1 MEQYSKNDIISV
13 RITDMGKDGEGI
25 GKIDGFPFFIKGA
38 VIGDLVEAS
47 VMKVKKGYAFARL
60 LRVIEPSENRVDP
73 VCPVSDKCGG
83 CQIMNM
89 SYEAQLAF
97 KQKKVLDVL
106 EHIGGIDRSYLE
118 ENVLPIMGMEEPYR
132 YRNKAVYPVG
142 VGRDGRSISGF
153 FAHHSHRIVEHED
166 CSIGPESNAALLR
179 AVLDWMDDQ
188 GIGAYDEET
197 GRGRVRHVMIRQGYA
212 TGQCAVTLVVNEK
225 CEWFNKHKDKADA
238 LVRAL
243 VDAEAGLSE
252 SAQVDS
258 SEREP
263 VSVLG
268 NAPVNELENVPVNVS
283 ENGSVDMATEVK
295 IAEEKSPDW
304 RVVSVTINENREKGN
319 RILGDK
325 ELLLYGTEYI
335 EDELMG
341 LTFRISA
348 QSFYQ
353 VNPLQT
359 RRLYETAI
367 EFADLTGDEEVWDVC
382 CGIGTISLAV
392 ASRLSDKGRVHGIEI
407 VDRAIEDAKV
417 NAKINGIK
425 NADFICAAAEDYLVK
440 NRDKIRADVVILD
453 PPRKGMDP
461 EAIDAILTVKPDR
474 IVYVSCD
481 PATLARDVKLLN
493 AGGYE
498 LKRLRACDMFG
509 HSCHVECVTLLQRM
523 SNTRERTITLDVEM
537 EDYHRIKNR
546 TEVTADATE

>member
-1 MEQYSKNDIISV
+1 
-13 RITDMGKDGEGI
+13 MGKDGEGI
-25 GKIDGFPFFIKGA
+25 GKIDGFPFFINGA
-38 VIGDLVEAS
+38 LIGDVVEAS

-83 CQIMNM
+83 CQLQNM
-89 SYEAQLAF
+89 AYEAQLKF
-97 KQKKVLDVL
+97 KHKRVMDSL
-106 EHIGGIDRSYLE
+106 EHIGGIDRKYLE
-118 ENVLPIMGMEEPYR
+118 QIALPIMGMEEPYR

-142 VGRDGRSISGF
+142 RGKNGVNIAGF
-153 FAHHSHRIVEHED
+153 YAHHSHRIVEHED
-166 CSIGPESNAALLR
+166 CYIGPESNAALLR
-179 AVLDWMDDQ
+179 AVLNWMDEWQ
-188 GIGAYDEET
+188 IGAYDEET
-197 GRGRVRHVMIRQGYA
+197 GRGRGRHVMIRQGFA
-212 TGQCAVTLVVNEK
+212 TGQCAVTVVVNEK
-225 CEWFNKHKDKADA
+225 CEWFNRHKDKADA

-243 VDAEAGLSE
+243 LDAKVGAS
-252 SAQVDS
+252 
-258 SEREP
+258 
-263 VSVLG
+263 
-268 NAPVNELENVPVNVS
+268 ENVP
-283 ENGSVDMATEVK
+283 
-295 IAEEKSPDW
+295 EEKRPDL

-341 LTFRISA
+341 LTFRISP

-367 EFADLTGDEEVWDVC
+367 EFADLKGDEEVWDVC

-417 NAKINGIK
+417 NARLNHIE
-425 NADFICAAAEDYLVK
+425 NADFICAPAEDYLVK
-440 NRDKIRADVVILD
+440 NKDRIRADVVILD

-461 EAIDAILTVKPDR
+461 EAIDAILTVKPER

-481 PATLARDVKLLN
+481 PATLARDVKLLA

-498 LKRLRACDMFG
+498 LKRVCACDMFC
-509 HSCHVECVTLLQRM
+509 HSCHVETVCLLQKM
-523 SNTRERTITLDVEM
+523 SNTRERTITLDGVSE
-537 EDYHRIKNR
+537 
-546 TEVTADATE
+546 